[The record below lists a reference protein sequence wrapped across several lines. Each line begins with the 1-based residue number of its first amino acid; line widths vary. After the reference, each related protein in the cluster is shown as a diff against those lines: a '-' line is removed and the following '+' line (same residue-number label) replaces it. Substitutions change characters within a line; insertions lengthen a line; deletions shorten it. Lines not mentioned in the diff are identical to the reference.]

1 LENAAKED
9 FDKKLVLAKIS
20 DIARSRQGSFKEYWG
35 VIDQIEKIGNE
46 LGSDEM
52 KRIAMDAI
60 ISKDLETMMC
70 TGSNAIGLKKNMD
83 IFYDVKGAEWFG
95 VQPSSMNDII

>member
-35 VIDQIEKIGNE
+35 VID
-46 LGSDEM
+46 
-52 KRIAMDAI
+52 
-60 ISKDLETMMC
+60 
-70 TGSNAIGLKKNMD
+70 
-83 IFYDVKGAEWFG
+83 
-95 VQPSSMNDII
+95 